1 MNTNDEKI
9 QWHPAFDAALQIE
22 LGEETKYLEFDSE
35 HLLSKKPMQIDVLVK
50 NERHVKIQKNIGRIF
65 RQYNIVEY
73 KSPEDDLNIDDFYKV
88 YAYAC
93 IYKADTETVD
103 FIPAA
108 ELTITFVCYH
118 YPRTMLQK
126 LQRDRQITVKN
137 MESGIYYLMGDA
149 IPMQLIIVPRLSKTN
164 NYWLNNLRNDLKSGG
179 EIRNF
184 IEKYGENKNSK
195 LYQALADTIMRA
207 NWQELK
213 EERKMCEALR
223 ELFADDLRESREEGI
238 IEGRNVGKLEGAA
251 SKIIE
256 KVIKKHQKGYTA
268 EATADML
275 EEPVSRIRKIYDVIE
290 KNAPDY
296 DAETICKQLRE
307 KEEQIAD

>member
-65 RQYNIVEY
+65 RQYNVVEY
-73 KSPEDDLNIDDFYKV
+73 KSNCQLCCRYEV
-88 YAYAC
+88 YC
-93 IYKADTETVD
+93 LRVG
-103 FIPAA
+103 FINTG
-108 ELTITFVCYH
+108 E
-118 YPRTMLQK
+118 
-126 LQRDRQITVKN
+126 N

-238 IEGRNVGKLEGAA
+238 MEGRNVGKREGEA
-251 SKIIE
+251 SKVIE
-256 KVIKKHQKGYTA
+256 IVIKKYKKGCSVK
-268 EATADML
+268 ETADML
-275 EEPVSRIRKIYDVIE
+275 EEPQTLIKQIYDVIGQC
-290 KNAPDY
+290 APDY
-296 DAETICKQLRE
+296 NVEAIYKILLDKTI
-307 KEEQIAD
+307 